1 MKRYCTSCGSP
12 TEFIDKKPLFC
23 SNCGKSFEKVAPVE
37 VKLIKEEPKA
47 NFPTKINKITS
58 SKLNR
63 SQRVQRL
70 EEPEYIEDNI
80 DDNDDY
86 EDNITSVPEIDDL
99 EVEAESRPKRGQKL
113 KDIVG
118 TEPNANRES
127 RAVKSGKKPSRKQ
140 VLEDFAREA
149 GSIRKTKR
157 S

>member
-12 TEFIDKKPLFC
+12 TEYIDKKPVFC
-23 SNCGKSFEKVAPVE
+23 STCGKSFEKAAPVE
-37 VKLIKEEPKA
+37 VKLIKEQPKS

-58 SKLNR
+58 SKINR
-63 SQRVQRL
+63 PQRQEV
-70 EEPEYIEDNI
+70 EDIEDYI
-80 DDNDDY
+80 DDEDDY
-86 EDNITSVPEIDDL
+86 GQEVDHVPEIDNL
-99 EVEAESRPKRGQKL
+99 EVEAESRPKRGHKL

-118 TEPNANRES
+118 TEPNVARES
-127 RAVKSGKKPSRKQ
+127 RVVKCGKRPSKKQ

>member
-12 TEFIDKKPLFC
+12 TEYIDKKPVFC
-23 SNCGKSFEKVAPVE
+23 STCGKSFDKVAPVE
-37 VKLIKEEPKA
+37 VKMVKEEPKA

-58 SKLNR
+58 SKINR
-63 SQRVQRL
+63 PQRAQV
-70 EEPEYIEDNI
+70 EEVEDYI
-80 DDNDDY
+80 DDEDDY
-86 EDNITSVPEIDDL
+86 DQDQEVHSVPEIDSL

-118 TEPNANRES
+118 TESNAPRES
-127 RAVKSGKKPSRKQ
+127 RSFKPGKKTSKKQ

-149 GSIRKTKR
+149 GSIRKTKK